1 MISGLFDNDIG
12 PRKYDVSS
20 IHHCTLPANSRIFTT
35 EILLPMQHSSNLRT
49 FSQPASK
56 NTKKIPTV
64 RSPPPTKVR
73 TCQSQSAYR
82 GFASTLV
89 CPANVFLYPPLWAT
103 KYWGAWTRTLW
114 LASWQGCLCLA
125 AGLRCTLPLLVQALP
140 QPRRN
145 LPGEATGR
153 KRLCLTIYTTRH
165 IGSQLEAAAIYDQ
178 GRELVGTVSTC
189 VPSTKAS
196 SLS

>member
-1 MISGLFDNDIG
+1 MISAHANTTSPAFITALCPPTVVFSQRRYCSPCNTAATFGLSRN
-12 PRKYDVSS
+12 
-20 IHHCTLPANSRIFTT
+20 LPARKQKRFQ
-35 EILLPMQHSSNLRT
+35 L
-49 FSQPASK
+49 FA
-56 NTKKIPTV
+56 
-64 RSPPPTKVR
+64 PPPPKVR

-153 KRLCLTIYTTRH
+153 KRLCLTIYTTRL
-165 IGSQLEAAAIYDQ
+165 IGSQLEPAAIYDQ

-189 VPSTKAS
+189 VPSMKAS